1 MFWIWFFIY
10 AFIFG
15 FLSSI
20 AVKEKNR
27 DQFSWFLIGF
37 FLGVFGLIASLIVSK
52 LPDKSNN
59 KTNVVFNPNNYEKKC
74 PDCAEM
80 IKLEA
85 KVCRFCGRKFSEE
98 EVQKTIDEEK
108 NKYSAGPRPI
118 REGDIITCP
127 KCKTL
132 NPSNYDKCRVCG
144 TNIRLEDNGC
154 EICGNPTTLNY
165 GKDFGLVCKDCARKQ
180 DEYDL
185 SNNN

>member
-1 MFWIWFFIY
+1 MYWLWFFIY

-15 FLSSI
+15 FLSSL

-27 DQFSWFLIGF
+27 DKFGWFFIGF
-37 FLGVFGLIASLIVSK
+37 FFGIFGLIAALIVSK
-52 LPDKSNN
+52 LKVKENKSFPS
-59 KTNVVFNPNNYEKKC
+59 TFNPNDYKKKC

-85 KVCRFCGRKFSEE
+85 KVCRFCGRKFTEE
-98 EVQKTIDEEK
+98 EVHNNIEEEK
-108 NKYSAGPRPI
+108 NKYNARPKPI
-118 REGDIITCP
+118 IEGNIITCP

-144 TNIRLEDNGC
+144 TDIRIGENIC
-154 EICGNPTTLNY
+154 EYCGKPTSLNY
-165 GKDFGLVCKDCARKQ
+165 SKHFGLVCKDCASKQ

-185 SNNN
+185 STKN